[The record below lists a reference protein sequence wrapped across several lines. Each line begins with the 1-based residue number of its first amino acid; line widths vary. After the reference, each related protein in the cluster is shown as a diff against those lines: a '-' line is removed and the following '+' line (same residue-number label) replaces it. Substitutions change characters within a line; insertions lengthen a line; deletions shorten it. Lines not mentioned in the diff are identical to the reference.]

1 MERAIHNNE
10 HTVVK
15 GCAICYRDSD
25 MLSTGLHRHAKG
37 MHEIVIIIITRVDV
51 PGRRDCDSRYYI
63 SDYFPLWASQA
74 PRGQASRVLV
84 LACGNQ
90 A

>member
-37 MHEIVIIIITRVDV
+37 MYEIVIIIITRVDV

-74 PRGQASRVLV
+74 SRVLV
-84 LACGNQ
+84 LACANQ